1 MHHLKDKNTKHNIA
15 AGVNIFYLLFE
26 ILTSSIGLSF
36 IIYIFTEDCNTP
48 TCIIMSTLLICLLA
62 VLLRSIILLILYGI
76 EIRLAKFNPLEL
88 SSTLIKRKNQLLK
101 IQLILTKIA
110 NLSYLI
116 YDYSIFIIWFLL
128 LALLDYILIKQ
139 YTTVSFIICIIS
151 LFFWAVGIDL
161 LRKKLK

>member
-36 IIYIFTEDCNTP
+36 IIYIFTEDCNIP
-48 TCIIMSTLLICLLA
+48 TCIIMSILFICLLV

-76 EIRLAKFNPLEL
+76 ELKLAKFDPLEL

-101 IQLILTKIA
+101 TQLILTKFA

-116 YDYSIFIIWFLL
+116 YDYGIFIIWFVL
-128 LALLDYILIKQ
+128 LALLDYILLKQ
-139 YTTVSFIICIIS
+139 STTSSFIICIIS